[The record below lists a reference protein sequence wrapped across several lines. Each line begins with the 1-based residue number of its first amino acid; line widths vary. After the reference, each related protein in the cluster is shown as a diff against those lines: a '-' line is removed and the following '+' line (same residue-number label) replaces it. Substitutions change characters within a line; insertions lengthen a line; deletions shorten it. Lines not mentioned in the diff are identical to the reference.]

1 MTGEIISGMKR
12 RDLLFGQYKRDRTNK
27 EVYRE
32 YCSVRNRVQR
42 DVRLAKKVYYR
53 SMMERSD
60 GDSGKLWKELR
71 SAGFGS
77 AVKSGAK
84 VVLEVD
90 GAKCF
95 DVRKVAARF
104 NEFFTRVAL
113 NLVRSLPL
121 PRGLFSAGSDLF
133 GQRPR

>member
-1 MTGEIISGMKR
+1 M
-12 RDLLFGQYKRDRTNK
+12 
-27 EVYRE
+27 
-32 YCSVRNRVQR
+32 
-42 DVRLAKKVYYR
+42 
-53 SMMERSD
+53 
-60 GDSGKLWKELR
+60 
-71 SAGFGS
+71 
-77 AVKSGAK
+77 

-121 PRGLFSAGSDLF
+121 PRGLYSAGSDLF
-133 GQRPR
+133 RDFYQEKRVRQGSFRLSLFQRGLFLSSWQV